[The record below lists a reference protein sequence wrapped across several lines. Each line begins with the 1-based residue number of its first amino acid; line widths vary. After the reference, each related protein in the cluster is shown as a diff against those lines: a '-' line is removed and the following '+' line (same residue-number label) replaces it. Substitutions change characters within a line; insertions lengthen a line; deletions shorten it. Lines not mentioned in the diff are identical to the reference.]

1 MILNFLRLY
10 AMLQITGLKL
20 DFLFYFFWEW
30 DNWLISL
37 IFQKCFG
44 ETQCKDQYKLGT
56 KECTNSCGVF
66 TFLSKQT

>member
-1 MILNFLRLY
+1 MVLNFLRLY

-20 DFLFYFFWEW
+20 DFLFYFFESGR

-44 ETQCKDQYKLGT
+44 ETQHKDTAYIR
-56 KECTNSCGVF
+56 N
-66 TFLSKQT
+66 